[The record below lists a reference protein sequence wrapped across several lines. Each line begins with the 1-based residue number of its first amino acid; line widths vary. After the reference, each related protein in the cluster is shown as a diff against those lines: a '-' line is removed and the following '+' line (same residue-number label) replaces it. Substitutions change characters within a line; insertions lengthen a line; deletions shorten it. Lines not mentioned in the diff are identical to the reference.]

1 MPSQNSYTAGVFVA
15 SQYNTWF
22 SELVGGPYASASPQT
37 MNIFQGVARL
47 LDGRTVIPFAANN
60 VVSIG
65 SGANA
70 ENVTL
75 TSVANCTLGQANG
88 AASITGNTAN
98 AHGQGDKVASSS
110 GGLYEACIDATAKGG
125 GVVVIDP
132 ACSATTAQINTAR
145 SNWPLCAILDYRTA
159 PGTSQIAITTLTSAQ
174 LKALQTTAI
183 NIVPAPGAGQLA
195 VADRLTLDYIFGATA
210 YTIGNSDNTFRLEY
224 TGKTTALIA
233 PSATGLVDQTANTN
247 ITQGPSVTQAAIAS
261 ANNVNLGLELKL
273 AGTTPAL
280 TLGDGTVRVA
290 LMYHVVA
297 AL

>member
-110 GGLYEACIDATAKGG
+110 GGLYEACIDATTKGG

-145 SNWPLCAILDYRTA
+145 SNWPLC
-159 PGTSQIAITTLTSAQ
+159 
-174 LKALQTTAI
+174 
-183 NIVPAPGAGQLA
+183 
-195 VADRLTLDYIFGATA
+195 
-210 YTIGNSDNTFRLEY
+210 
-224 TGKTTALIA
+224 
-233 PSATGLVDQTANTN
+233 
-247 ITQGPSVTQAAIAS
+247 
-261 ANNVNLGLELKL
+261 
-273 AGTTPAL
+273 
-280 TLGDGTVRVA
+280 
-290 LMYHVVA
+290 
-297 AL
+297 